1 MALTGQLS
9 DMSLAEL
16 IEFFCNQRK
25 TGRLKIDYPRG
36 HSVFFIREGELV
48 DAKVGALSGVDAV
61 YFSLTLPNAAFD
73 FSPDVQ
79 ATRRTINQRWTQVVL
94 EGLRRLD
101 EGESPTEADAFG
113 SFSPSE
119 SDLAA
124 MLDQV
129 EHLGDGK
136 ARRAA
141 SKSAA
146 EKKAAARS
154 AHEESERESSRR
166 ADEGSTRAPSSRE
179 GSPNGNSPRESS
191 AREESSSENAASSR
205 ESSDAPL
212 SLMVEGASGGGSKKK
227 LLFAVVAACVLLACA
242 VAGIP
247 LLTRSAK
254 SEPEQ
259 APAVASQPAAPQ
271 TTSDADQPATNE
283 SSDASAE
290 PAPAESADASAAADA
305 ARRDREARERE
316 RRKRE
321 QDAQKANEQPADAA
335 ATKPAAPTTP
345 APSGPK
351 SVRVTVTYDEAGR
364 VTQASVAG
372 ATPGAEAYGSTAVR
386 IARGRHFP
394 AGKPGTTVVTVPVN

>member
-36 HSVFFIREGELV
+36 HSVFFIKDGELV
-48 DAKVGALSGVDAV
+48 DAKVGALSGAEAV

-79 ATRRTINQRWTQVVL
+79 ATRRTINERWTQVVL

-101 EGESPTEADAFG
+101 EGLSPTEADAFG
-113 SFSPSE
+113 SWSPNE
-119 SDLAA
+119 SDLVV

-136 ARRAA
+136 SR
-141 SKSAA
+141 
-146 EKKAAARS
+146 KAAK
-154 AHEESERESSRR
+154 
-166 ADEGSTRAPSSRE
+166 STA
-179 GSPNGNSPRESS
+179 ESS
-191 AREESSSENAASSR
+191 AREESRR
-205 ESSDAPL
+205 ESSRGASSGESSSGEHSSGESSDAAPL
-212 SLMVEGASGGGSKKK
+212 SLMVEGAGRGGSKKK
-227 LLFAVVAACVLLACA
+227 WVFAGVGASVVLACA
-242 VAGIP
+242 VAGVP
-247 LLTRSAK
+247 LLTRSSK
-254 SEPEQ
+254 SEPAQ
-259 APAVASQPAAPQ
+259 APVVASQPAAPQ
-271 TTSDADQPATNE
+271 SAANADPATNE
-283 SSDASAE
+283 SADATPES
-290 PAPAESADASAAADA
+290 APAESADASAAADA
-305 ARRDREARERE
+305 ARRERDARERE

-321 QDAQKANEQPADAA
+321 QDAQKANEQPTDAA
-335 ATKPAAPTTP
+335 AVKPATP

-372 ATPGAEAYGSTAVR
+372 TTPGAEAYGSIAVR
-386 IARGRHFP
+386 IARGKHFP
-394 AGKPGTTVVTVPVN
+394 AGKPGSTVVTIPVN

>member
-36 HSVFFIREGELV
+36 HSVFFIKDGELV
-48 DAKVGALSGVDAV
+48 DAKVGALSGAEAV

-73 FSPDVQ
+73 FSPDVE

-101 EGESPTEADAFG
+101 EGLSPTEADAFG
-113 SFSPSE
+113 SWSPTE
-119 SDLAA
+119 SDLVV

-129 EHLGDGK
+129 EHLGDAKSRK
-136 ARRAA
+136 AAGP
-141 SKSAA
+141 KSAA
-146 EKKAAARS
+146 ESSAREAS
-154 AHEESERESSRR
+154 AQESSRR
-166 ADEGSTRAPSSRE
+166 ASS
-179 GSPNGNSPRESS
+179 S
-191 AREESSSENAASSR
+191 ESSSGEHSAR
-205 ESSDAPL
+205 ESSDAAPL
-212 SLMVEGASGGGSKKK
+212 SLMVEGAGQGGSKKK
-227 LLFAVVAACVLLACA
+227 WVFAGVAASVLLACA
-242 VAGIP
+242 VAGVP
-247 LLTRSAK
+247 LLTRSSK
-254 SEPEQ
+254 SESAQ

-271 TTSDADQPATNE
+271 SDASAAPATNE
-283 SSDASAE
+283 STDATPES
-290 PAPAESADASAAADA
+290 APAESADASAAADA
-305 ARRDREARERE
+305 ARRERDARERE

-335 ATKPAAPTTP
+335 ATKPAP
-345 APSGPK
+345 ATPSGPK

-386 IARGRHFP
+386 IARGKHFP
-394 AGKPGTTVVTVPVN
+394 AGKPGSTVVTIPVN

>member
-48 DAKVGALSGVDAV
+48 DAKVGALSGAEAV

-79 ATRRTINQRWTQVVL
+79 ATRRTINERWTQVVL

-101 EGESPTEADAFG
+101 EGLSPTEADAFG
-113 SFSPSE
+113 SWSPSD

-124 MLDQV
+124 MFDQV
-129 EHLGDGK
+129 EHLDDGK
-136 ARRAA
+136 KRKAA
-141 SKSAA
+141 AAKAAA
-146 EKKAAARS
+146 EKKAAEEKA
-154 AHEESERESSRR
+154 AEESSPREDSSRE
-166 ADEGSTRAPSSRE
+166 DSSRE
-179 GSPNGNSPRESS
+179 GSP
-191 AREESSSENAASSR
+191 A
-205 ESSDAPL
+205 APL
-212 SLMVEGASGGGSKKK
+212 SMMVEGASGGGSKKK
-227 LLFAVVAACVLLACA
+227 WVFAAAAASVVLACA
-242 VAGIP
+242 VVGVP
-247 LLTRSAK
+247 LLTRSSK
-254 SEPEQ
+254 SEATQP
-259 APAVASQPAAPQ
+259 APVASQPAAPP
-271 TTSDADQPATNE
+271 TTADSGPSSDETSDAP
-283 SSDASAE
+283 AE
-290 PAPAESADASAAADA
+290 PAPAEGDDTSAAADA

-321 QDAQKANEQPADAA
+321 QDALKANEQPADAA
-335 ATKPAAPTTP
+335 AAKPATAPP
-345 APSGPK
+345 AAPSGPK

-386 IARGRHFP
+386 VARGKHFP
-394 AGKPGTTVVTVPVN
+394 AGKAGTTVVTIPVN